1 MITYYIKQSVQF
13 PVVFRNLLLFILGK
27 GSIIIGKFN
36 FLGGMKMVIGVI
48 AVLSAIFSAL
58 ICWGTDANWIW
69 ALPAGFVGCF
79 LGILVLGF
87 LLILAMSKCVDLD
100 KEQLADNPFY
110 RAVLYI
116 VADAAHTVLRVRVHT
131 EGMEKLPSSK
141 ALLVC
146 NHLDN
151 VDPVIIMHQVKK
163 KQRLAFIAK
172 REVADMFVVG
182 KFMHK
187 LLCQR
192 VNREN
197 DREALKT
204 ILKCIEIL
212 KADKASIAV
221 FPEGGIRGGNVL
233 HPFRHGVFK
242 IALRTKVP
250 VVVCTLW
257 GTQNIVHNGLR
268 LKPTDVD
275 FHVLGV
281 IRPEEYQEMTAVELG
296 KLAYGMMA
304 EDMGPDRVLPL
315 EETP

>member
-1 MITYYIKQSVQF
+1 
-13 PVVFRNLLLFILGK
+13 
-27 GSIIIGKFN
+27 
-36 FLGGMKMVIGVI
+36 MVIGIVALFAAMISAVI
-48 AVLSAIFSAL
+48 CAAAEGFSGLAWL
-58 ICWGTDANWIW
+58 WL
-69 ALPAGFVGCF
+69 LPVGWVGAF
-79 LGILVLGF
+79 LGILVLAF
-87 LLILAMSKCVDLD
+87 LLVLVMCAFVDLD
-100 KEQLADNPFY
+100 KEQRKDNRFY
-110 RAVLYI
+110 RTVLYMI
-116 VADAAHTVLRVRVHT
+116 ADAAHTVLQVRVRT
-131 EGMEKLPSSK
+131 EGLEKVPTDGRVM
-141 ALLVC
+141 LVC

-163 KQRLAFIAK
+163 KQTLAFIAK
-172 REVADMFVVG
+172 REAGSMFVVG

-187 LLCQR
+187 ILCQR

-204 ILKCIEIL
+204 ILNCIQIIKE
-212 KADKASIAV
+212 DKASIAV

-257 GTQNIVHNGLR
+257 GTQDVFHNGLR

-281 IRPEEYQEMTAVELG
+281 VEPETYAGMTAVELG
-296 KLAYGMMA
+296 HLVHDMMA
-304 EDMGPDRVLPL
+304 KDLGPDRVLFV

>member
-1 MITYYIKQSVQF
+1 
-13 PVVFRNLLLFILGK
+13 
-27 GSIIIGKFN
+27 
-36 FLGGMKMVIGVI
+36 MVIGIV
-48 AVLSAIFSAL
+48 AALSAVISAL
-58 ICWGTDANWIW
+58 ICLATDANWLW
-69 ALPAGFVGCF
+69 VLPVGFVSSF

-87 LLILAMSKCVDLD
+87 LMILVMCKFVDMEE
-100 KEQLADNPFY
+100 EQQKDNPFY
-110 RAVLYI
+110 RAVLYV

-131 EGMEKLPSSK
+131 KGLENLPTER

-163 KQRLAFIAK
+163 KQKLAFIAK

-204 ILKCIEIL
+204 ILKCIDIL
-212 KADKASIAV
+212 KKDKASVAV
-221 FPEGGIRGGNVL
+221 FPEGGIKGGNVL

-242 IALRTKVP
+242 IALRTNVP

-257 GTQNIVHNGLR
+257 GTQNVVHNGLR

-275 FHVLGV
+275 FRVLGV
-281 IRPEEYQEMTAVELG
+281 IRPEEYSGMTAVELG
-296 KLAYGMMA
+296 KIAYHMMA
-304 EDMGPDRVLPL
+304 EDLGPDRVLQV

>member
-1 MITYYIKQSVQF
+1 
-13 PVVFRNLLLFILGK
+13 
-27 GSIIIGKFN
+27 
-36 FLGGMKMVIGVI
+36 MVIGII
-48 AVLSAIFSAL
+48 AVLSAIFSAGL
-58 ICWGTDANWIW
+58 CLGLEAFAGSAWIW
-69 ALPAGFVGCF
+69 MLPVGFVGCF
-79 LGILVLGF
+79 LGILILGF
-87 LLILAMSKCVDLD
+87 LLVLVMCRCVDIE
-100 KEQLADNPFY
+100 KEEFEDNRFY
-110 RAVLYI
+110 RAVLYAI
-116 VADAAHTVLRVRVHT
+116 ADAAHTVLQVRVHT
-131 EGMEKLPSSK
+131 EGLEKLPGDGRV
-141 ALLVC
+141 LLVC

-163 KQRLAFIAK
+163 LQTLAFIAK
-172 REVADMFVVG
+172 RETATMFVVG

-187 LLCQR
+187 ILCQR
-192 VNREN
+192 INREN

-204 ILKCIEIL
+204 ILKCIDLIQ
-212 KADKASIAV
+212 KDKASIAV

-257 GTQNIVHNGLR
+257 GTQNIIHNGLR

-281 IRPEEYQEMTAVELG
+281 IRPEAYRGMTAVDLG
-296 KLAYGMMA
+296 KVAYQMMA
-304 EDMGPDRVLPL
+304 EDLGADRVLPL